1 MEFYQHYNIMK
12 GTIKLKKEMTSKKFG
27 VVFPA
32 NVELKCFVDDEMRI
46 FAEHPKTSNVFMRVS
61 EMNQTDFKPLEDG
74 N

>member
-1 MEFYQHYNIMK
+1 MK
-12 GTIKLKKEMTSKKFG
+12 GTIKLKEPMTSAKFG

-61 EMNQTDFKPLEDG
+61 EMNQKDFKPLEDG